1 MITLGLIRE
10 YKYPPDK
17 RVAFSPS
24 QCSEIQAQNPD
35 ITFIV
40 ESSPDRVFSDQEYL
54 HAGIKVSTDLTDC
67 DILFGIKEVPVAN
80 LIPEKTYC
88 IFSHTI
94 KKQPHNREMLR
105 AMLNNKIRLID
116 YECLHAPNGTR
127 LLGFGRYA
135 GLAGTYEAFK
145 AIGIRRKSFE
155 LKPPLEIANLAEMES
170 VLLTFESKIKA
181 LKSKIVIAGSGRV
194 AAGCEEMLS
203 FIHLQKV
210 TPEQFLSQ
218 SFDESVYTLLDTF
231 DLYERI
237 DGQPWNHE
245 HFFKNHAAYQSKF
258 TPYTEVADVLINGVF
273 WDKQMPQHFSKED
286 TKSPHFSI
294 KTIADISCDV
304 EGSVP
309 ITLYET
315 KTDKP
320 VMGWD
325 PILQKECEP
334 YLETGIDVMAISN
347 LPTEIPED
355 ASVGFGSALID
366 TVLPE
371 LLKDQ
376 SEIIKNAT
384 ICDSGKLTNNYLYL
398 TDYVND

>member
-1 MITLGLIRE
+1 M
-10 YKYPPDK
+10 K
-17 RVAFSPS
+17 
-24 QCSEIQAQNPD
+24 
-35 ITFIV
+35 
-40 ESSPDRVFSDQEYL
+40 
-54 HAGIKVSTDLTDC
+54 
-67 DILFGIKEVPVAN
+67 LF
-80 LIPEKTYC
+80 
-88 IFSHTI
+88 
-94 KKQPHNREMLR
+94 
-105 AMLNNKIRLID
+105 
-116 YECLHAPNGTR
+116 TR
-127 LLGFGRYA
+127 FW
-135 GLAGTYEAFK
+135 
-145 AIGIRRKSFE
+145 
-155 LKPPLEIANLAEMES
+155 
-170 VLLTFESKIKA
+170 
-181 LKSKIVIAGSGRV
+181 
-194 AAGCEEMLS
+194 
-203 FIHLQKV
+203 
-210 TPEQFLSQ
+210 TP
-218 SFDESVYTLLDTF
+218 F

-237 DGQPWNHE
+237 DGQTWNHE
-245 HFFKNHAAYQSKF
+245 HFFRNHSEYRSKF
-258 TPYTEVADVLINGVF
+258 APYTKVADVLINGVF